1 MGYRRCTAP
10 MGAARSGPS
19 HGAAFGLPH
28 GWGSVRDADELRQGH
43 RNARRRRRHAHDR
56 GPANVQASCPS
67 GIYDFLDL
75 AVHPHDPHLER
86 RRRTG
91 LSVPTL
97 PDRANAA
104 HTSEGACSIVTV
116 TVNGIAVEVAR
127 WPSPTVAAVRELLRQ
142 RAVALG
148 FLAPE
153 VIDDDEIGAAIER
166 LLSEEV
172 VVPSP
177 TEAECQRYYDTH
189 LKEFWSGDLVHARH
203 ILFQV
208 TPSTSVPEIRG
219 RAERTLSELL
229 AKPDKFTAVAR
240 ELSNC
245 PSGQQGGNL
254 GQIGRG
260 ETVPEFERALFRLG
274 ASGILPELVKTRH
287 GFHIVAVDQSI
298 PGKTLP
304 FEAARD
310 QIADRLK
317 ASVEERALKQY
328 VSILAGQAEVV
339 GVDLAGA
346 RTPLVQ

>member
-1 MGYRRCTAP
+1 
-10 MGAARSGPS
+10 
-19 HGAAFGLPH
+19 
-28 GWGSVRDADELRQGH
+28 
-43 RNARRRRRHAHDR
+43 
-56 GPANVQASCPS
+56 
-67 GIYDFLDL
+67 
-75 AVHPHDPHLER
+75 
-86 RRRTG
+86 
-91 LSVPTL
+91 
-97 PDRANAA
+97 
-104 HTSEGACSIVTV
+104 VTV

-153 VIDDDEIGAAIER
+153 IIDDDEIGAAIER

-229 AKPDKFTAVAR
+229 AEPDKFAAAAR

-254 GQIGRG
+254 GQIARG
-260 ETVPEFERALFRLG
+260 DTVPEFEQAIFRLG
-274 ASGILPELVKTRH
+274 ANGILRHLVKTRH

-298 PGKTLP
+298 PGERLS
-304 FEAARD
+304 FEAVRERISE
-310 QIADRLK
+310 QLK
-317 ASVEERALKQY
+317 AGVEERALRQY
-328 VSILAGQAEVV
+328 VSILAGQAEIV
-339 GVDLAGA
+339 GVELAGA
-346 RTPLVQ
+346 DTPLVQ

>member
-1 MGYRRCTAP
+1 
-10 MGAARSGPS
+10 
-19 HGAAFGLPH
+19 
-28 GWGSVRDADELRQGH
+28 
-43 RNARRRRRHAHDR
+43 
-56 GPANVQASCPS
+56 
-67 GIYDFLDL
+67 
-75 AVHPHDPHLER
+75 
-86 RRRTG
+86 
-91 LSVPTL
+91 
-97 PDRANAA
+97 
-104 HTSEGACSIVTV
+104 VTV

-142 RAVALG
+142 RAIALG

-153 VIDDDEIGAAIER
+153 IIDDDEIGAAIER

-189 LKEFWSGDLVHARH
+189 WKEFWSGDLVHARH

-229 AKPDKFTAVAR
+229 AEPDKFAAAAR

-254 GQIGRG
+254 GQIARG
-260 ETVPEFERALFRLG
+260 DTVPEFAQAIFRLG
-274 ASGILPELVKTRH
+274 ANGILRHLVKTRH

-298 PGKTLP
+298 PGERLS
-304 FEAARD
+304 FEAVRER
-310 QIADRLK
+310 ISERLK
-317 ASVEERALKQY
+317 AGVEEHALRQY
-328 VSILAGQAEVV
+328 VSILAGQAEIV
-339 GVDLAGA
+339 GVELAGA
-346 RTPLVQ
+346 DTPLVQ